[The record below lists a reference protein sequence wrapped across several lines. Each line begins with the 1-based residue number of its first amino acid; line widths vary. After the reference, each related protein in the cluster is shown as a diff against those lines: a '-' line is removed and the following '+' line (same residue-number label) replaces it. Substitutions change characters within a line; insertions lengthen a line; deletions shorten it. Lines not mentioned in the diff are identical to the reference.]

1 MSAILSI
8 YSYGQPATWQP
19 AIIYT
24 VLSTM
29 YISSLANKIVVV
41 VAVSYGIFGDFQHN
55 VVSLHNRPSHL
66 VVKRT
71 GCPGELAVT
80 VSTRSMM

>member
-1 MSAILSI
+1 MFLLSFFYLYCMSAISI

-41 VAVSYGIFGDFQHN
+41 VAVSYGICGDFQHM
-55 VVSLHNRPSHL
+55 L
-66 VVKRT
+66 
-71 GCPGELAVT
+71 
-80 VSTRSMM
+80 

>member
-41 VAVSYGIFGDFQHN
+41 VAVSYGICGDFQHM
-55 VVSLHNRPSHL
+55 L
-66 VVKRT
+66 
-71 GCPGELAVT
+71 
-80 VSTRSMM
+80 